1 MENQEVPVLT
11 APSRA
16 RIRLT
21 RRQRAAADKFFRMHY
36 TQLLALAM
44 YMGATREEADDAIES
59 AMIYML
65 NKWDKIR
72 KPYAYARKA
81 VVHEL
86 IKQRTRSRRF
96 APLPDEG
103 DDQLGARDH
112 DLGQD
117 ERLTVWED
125 RQWVMGL
132 LNSLPPRQQEV
143 MALIV
148 DEFRP
153 VEIATLLGRDPDA
166 VRQNL
171 MAARRRLRT
180 AISEQRKQAAE
191 GTV

>member
-1 MENQEVPVLT
+1 MADEIVPVLT
-11 APSRA
+11 APSRG

-21 RRQRAAADKFFRMHY
+21 RRQKAAADRFFRIRY

-44 YMGATREEADDAIES
+44 YMGATREEAEDAIES
-59 AMIYML
+59 VMIYML
-65 NKWDKIR
+65 SRWEKIR
-72 KPYAYARKA
+72 TPQTYARKA

-86 IKQRTRSRRF
+86 IKQKTRSRRF
-96 APLPDEG
+96 VPLLDKDGELLG
-103 DDQLGARDH
+103 DRDR
-112 DLGQD
+112 DLGQED
-117 ERLTVWED
+117 QLTVWEN
-125 RQWVMGL
+125 RQWVMSL

-153 VEIATLLGRDPDA
+153 KDIAALLGRDPDA

-171 MAARRRLRT
+171 MAARRRLTT

-191 GTV
+191 GKA